1 KTILANNGYTVFDL
15 GKQVPVSK
23 ILEKAKEVDAT
34 AIGLSALLVST
45 SKQMPIAGGELH
57 RIGSEVPVLIGGAA
71 INRNFGRRAALVAG
85 EVVYSPRGFYCK
97 DAFEGLDTVNALTDP
112 AQRETWVEKN
122 RREAFEFK
130 TKAAEIEQRAAASSA
145 KQQDFRVTVARDVP
159 VPPPPFWGAHV
170 VPPKEVSFAGMF

>member
-71 INRNFGRRAALVAG
+71 INRNFGRRAALVDG
-85 EVVYSPRGFYCK
+85 EVFYALGVFLCT
-97 DAFEGLDTVNALTDP
+97 DAFEGLATGTAPTDP
-112 AQRETWVEKN
+112 
-122 RREAFEFK
+122 
-130 TKAAEIEQRAAASSA
+130 
-145 KQQDFRVTVARDVP
+145 
-159 VPPPPFWGAHV
+159 
-170 VPPKEVSFAGMF
+170 